1 MNRTTVIGNL
11 GADAEVR
18 HLDSG
23 QAAISFSVGT
33 TERWTDKQGVKQE
46 RTDWTRCTIW
56 KPSDKVAIA
65 QYLKKGTKVLVE
77 GKATARGWIHQTT
90 GEVSAQIELTVSNIE
105 LLSAAQTQTTAA
117 APQAAAPTAAAP
129 QPTMQPTP
137 QFHPSGT
144 TMSTSAKIAAENAAA
159 MQTAEDEDLPF

>member
-18 HLDSG
+18 HLESG
-23 QAAISFSVGT
+23 QSAITFSVGT
-33 TERWTDKQGVKQE
+33 TERWTDKQGNKQE

-56 KPSDKVAIA
+56 KPADKTAIA

-90 GEVSAQIELTVSNIE
+90 GEVNAQIELTVSNIE
-105 LLSAAQTQTTAA
+105 LLSALAQTSAP
-117 APQAAAPTAAAP
+117 APQASAPMNPAATPGTYTTQGNAGTAP
-129 QPTMQPTP
+129 
-137 QFHPSGT
+137 
-144 TMSTSAKIAAENAAA
+144 MSTSDKIAASNAGQ
-159 MQTAEDEDLPF
+159 MQNAEDEDLPF

>member
-18 HLDSG
+18 HLESG

-33 TERWTDKQGVKQE
+33 TERWTDKQGNKQE

-56 KPSDKVAIA
+56 KPADKTSIA

-90 GEVSAQIELTVSNIE
+90 GEVNAQIELNVSNIE
-105 LLSAAQTQTTAA
+105 LLSALALTAA
-117 APQAAAPTAAAP
+117 PAPQASVPTAAAP

-159 MQTAEDEDLPF
+159 MQNAEDEDLPF

>member
-18 HLDSG
+18 ILESG

-33 TERWTDKQGVKQE
+33 TERWTDKQGTKQE

-56 KPSDKVAIA
+56 KPADKTAIA

-90 GEVSAQIELTVSNIE
+90 GEVNAQIELTVSNVE
-105 LLSAAQTQTTAA
+105 LLSSAA
-117 APQAAAPTAAAP
+117 QAAAPAPQASAPTGQAP
-129 QPTMQPTP
+129 QPNVQPTP
-137 QFHPSGT
+137 QFHPGAT
-144 TMSTSAKIAAENAAA
+144 TMSTSAKIAASNADQ
-159 MQTAEDEDLPF
+159 MQNADDDLPF